1 MCQEYAIPHHTGSGQ
16 TTPSTFAMG
25 SHTPVRP
32 PPPLHNFLPKPPP
45 VPPPPEQY
53 YAAAEICNAGSLPPT
68 SLTPPPSAGVPT
80 GKISSL
86 FMLPLSPDLEDS
98 SGHEEEDVD
107 IFEFPRDILRL
118 IDDFGESRYGQVHLC
133 EVQRSP
139 LQLDSN
145 VCNLVVV
152 NMLQHDSV
160 RTEFIREARTLSKL
174 KDINVARLLG
184 ACLESDP
191 LCMIREYAEFGDL
204 CQFLQDHIAE
214 TTSLRPPTANTL
226 RLVLYASTDPFV
238 LAQRFSSKVHFSCSS
253 NTLFFTRMFCLLSVT
268 VALFIWQRK

>member
-1 MCQEYAIPHHTGSGQ
+1 MCQEYAIPHLTSAEQ
-16 TTPSTFAMG
+16 SLPSTFGLG
-25 SHTPVRP
+25 SHTPIRP

-53 YAAAEICNAGSLPPT
+53 YAAAEICNTGQLPQPPL
-68 SLTPPPSAGVPT
+68 SPPPPAATPA

-86 FMLPLSPDLEDS
+86 FMLPLSPELGDS

-118 IDDFGESRYGQVHLC
+118 IDDFGESHYGEVHLC

-139 LQLDSN
+139 LQMDPS

-152 NMLQHDSV
+152 YMLQQESL
-160 RTEFIREARTLSKL
+160 RAEFIREARTLAKL
-174 KDINVARLLG
+174 RDPNIARLLG
-184 ACLESDP
+184 ACIENDP
-191 LCMIREYAEFGDL
+191 LCAIREYAEFGDL

-214 TTSLRPPTANTL
+214 TTSPRPPTANTL
-226 RLVLYASTDPFV
+226 RSVNV
-238 LAQRFSSKVHFSCSS
+238 GHNSK
-253 NTLFFTRMFCLLSVT
+253 LLHS
-268 VALFIWQRK
+268 